1 MLTRFKL
8 GLLSF
13 SFSVWLPEVIA
24 KFYLGLLFKLIFNL
38 NRALDLF
45 CLSTVAKGFFSP
57 YLRTFSN
64 LSSQIRRQEKFMILL
79 FCQSLYI
86 KYISSVHALFIEP
99 LISSIYE
106 SIFTSFAKT
115 RTLPL
120 LECIL
125 HNKEETKQS
134 FLNSDPAKGKGCQQK
149 RWWSCAVLFYLFFLL
164 EATNCF
170 PSQSRCVVARDNTR
184 NDGGHKGASLYIYTH
199 NYNICIECHIVPQ
212 SV

>member
-13 SFSVWLPEVIA
+13 SFSVCLPEVIA

-86 KYISSVHALFIEP
+86 RYISSVHALFIES

-106 SIFTSFAKT
+106 SIFTCFAQT

-125 HNKEETKQS
+125 HNKAETKQS

-149 RWWSCAVLFYLFFLL
+149 RWLESCGFVLFFFIFTGGNKLL
-164 EATNCF
+164 SESKQVC
-170 PSQSRCVVARDNTR
+170 
-184 NDGGHKGASLYIYTH
+184 GGKGQQ
-199 NYNICIECHIVPQ
+199 P
-212 SV
+212 